1 MSTVTLP
8 LPLIPAGFRI
18 ERVESTSGFG
28 DRFIKFSAYE
38 PGVTYKNSEV
48 PRSSIDV
55 ELTIVMER
63 YGKSGEPEI
72 SWPSTSDKRPALAKA
87 LAVMLLLAAEE
98 VAS

>member
-1 MSTVTLP
+1 MTVTLP

-18 ERVESTSGFG
+18 ERVEKGNSLG
-28 DRFIKFSAYE
+28 DKFITFSAYE
-38 PGVTYKNSEV
+38 PGVTYWNSEV

-55 ELTIVMER
+55 ELAIVKER
-63 YGKSGEPEI
+63 YGKPRGPEI

-98 VAS
+98 ATS